1 MSIITINCI
10 RDNKKA
16 LATVIPTVYWEKLR
30 NMPKFDQYDIQAAHK
45 ILKREAGIA
54 YIVLRKIHYN
64 VIRFENTL
72 ELDEAEVL
80 AGRFKSV
87 SARHYVLNDPE
98 KLSGK
103 YISAWQNFGVNR
115 FNIR

>member
-1 MSIITINCI
+1 MGKTQ
-10 RDNKKA
+10 KY
-16 LATVIPTVYWEKLR
+16 T
-30 NMPKFDQYDIQAAHK
+30 KFDEYDIQAAHK
-45 ILKREAGIA
+45 ILKRESGVA
-54 YIVLRKIHYN
+54 YMVLRKIHYN
-64 VIRFENTL
+64 VMRFNNAF

-103 YISAWQNFGVNR
+103 YIFAWENFGIESFLNT
-115 FNIR
+115 